1 MQRKNSATEW
11 EKYVYKVYFE
21 FVGDP
26 EVEPTTYKRNDMAIE
41 YPDSNA
47 RLFAEKYFKTA
58 EEAMEFINTSKH
70 KSYSLTP
77 LND

>member
-1 MQRKNSATEW
+1 VLRKNIVTVQETEM
-11 EKYVYKVYFE
+11 YRVNFE
-21 FVGDP
+21 WVAEP
-26 EVEPTTYKRNDMAIE
+26 EVEPTTYKRNDMAVE